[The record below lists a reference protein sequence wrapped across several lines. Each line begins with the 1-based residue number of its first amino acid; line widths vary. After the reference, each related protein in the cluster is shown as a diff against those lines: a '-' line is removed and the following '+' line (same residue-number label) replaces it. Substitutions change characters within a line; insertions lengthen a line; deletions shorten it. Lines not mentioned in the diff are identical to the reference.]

1 MGAEK
6 PGEERKGGW
15 LVGGIWQMRYPN
27 CFPAVQCKAPNDE
40 VLLQGG
46 FYWWALDICEAV
58 SPNNVK
64 SFCAGGH
71 FVMQKTGWCLPGF
84 PQKLFPETG

>member
-1 MGAEK
+1 MAG
-6 PGEERKGGW
+6 GEMARS
-15 LVGGIWQMRYPN
+15 PN
-27 CFPAVQCKAPNDE
+27 CFPMRFAPNE
-40 VLLQGG
+40 VLLHG
-46 FYWWALDICEAV
+46 FYWALDIEAV
-58 SPNNVK
+58 SPNVK